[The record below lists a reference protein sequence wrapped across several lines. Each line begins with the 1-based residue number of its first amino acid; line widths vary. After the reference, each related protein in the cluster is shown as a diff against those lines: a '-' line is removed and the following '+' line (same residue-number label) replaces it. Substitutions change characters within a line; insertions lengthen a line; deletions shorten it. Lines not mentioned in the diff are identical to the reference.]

1 MAAVVEEKI
10 CNYCN
15 RAYRKPEDFYRD
27 TSRWRVCD
35 QKNLWFNCACG
46 STLMLPHG
54 KFSWYTPVNVMSPHA
69 ATVFNSLGDL
79 ASLPHIPAAV
89 MEIQQMLQ
97 LNEVE
102 ISDLARKVKTDPII
116 AANLLS
122 LANNMKSNRDPHDRK
137 KIESLEHAIV
147 FVGKKTLS
155 ELVMT
160 ISLQMFDVKCKVFSA
175 ERFWKESFLTG
186 DIAEAIATLLGTK
199 FSKDELFISAS
210 LGNLGKFVIAL
221 CLPKLVDDIQSHVD
235 NPKTLCTWRHAER
248 VLKAPDH
255 CILGEIGAVMWG
267 LPHYVMDAAS
277 QHHHLKQNRGGT
289 KLSENLLSMTE
300 MVALANQLSHWILL
314 KPSRI
319 DQTQL
324 DYLAKAANLTKA
336 QLEEFCNSLGYL
348 AKRAA

>member
-1 MAAVVEEKI
+1 MVALLEEKT

-15 RAYRKPEDFYRD
+15 RVYRQAEDFYRD

-35 QKNLWFNCACG
+35 QKNLWFNCVCG
-46 STLMLPHG
+46 STLMLPRG
-54 KFSWYTPVNVMSPHA
+54 KFAWYSPAKIMSPNA

-79 ASLPHIPAAV
+79 SSLPHIPASV

-97 LNEVE
+97 QADVEV
-102 ISDLARKVKTDPII
+102 SDLAKKVKTDPII

-155 ELVMT
+155 ELVMA
-160 ISLQMFDVKCKVFSA
+160 ISLKMFDAKCKVFSPD
-175 ERFWKESFLTG
+175 RFWKESFLTG
-186 DIAEAIATLLGTK
+186 DIAEALATLIGSK

-210 LGNLGKFVIAL
+210 LCNLGKFVTAL
-221 CLPKLVDDIQSHVD
+221 CLPKIVDDIQAHVD

-267 LPHYVMDAAS
+267 LPTYVMDATS
-277 QHHHLKQNRGGT
+277 QHHYLKQNRAGT
-289 KLSENLLSMTE
+289 KYSENLLSMTE
-300 MVALANQLSHWILL
+300 IVALANQLSHWILL

-319 DQTQL
+319 DQTHL
-324 DYLAKAANLTKA
+324 DYLTKAACLSKT
-336 QLEEFCNSLGYL
+336 QLEDFCTSLGYL